1 MKNIN
6 WKRKLTSRKM
16 WAAVAT
22 FVAMMIVA
30 TGGSE
35 NTATQITG
43 LIMAGGSMIAYII
56 GEGFA
61 DAAHQDDV
69 LEDSTDSADSE
80 ETEE

>member
-61 DAAHQDDV
+61 DAAHQDGV
-69 LEDSTDSADSE
+69 LEDSTDSTDSE

>member
-35 NTATQITG
+35 NTATQVTG

-69 LEDSTDSADSE
+69 LEDSTDSTDSE

>member
-69 LEDSTDSADSE
+69 LEDLSLIHI
-80 ETEE
+80 